1 MRRALFALAGFAF
14 AAATSTASVARADDK
29 QQCVTASD
37 QGQSLR
43 DEGKYRRA
51 REAFTTCSR
60 PVCPTIVQRDCVKWL
75 ADLEAT
81 SPSVVVNAKDD
92 KGNDLTAVKVT
103 VDGVALASTLD
114 GRPVLVDPGEHTF
127 HYETDGFPPVED
139 KIVIHS
145 GEKSRVLAVQ
155 FGTPAAPGGASTTPG
170 AATPSGEAPKSGGG
184 GGSASSAWVFAGIA
198 VAAFATEAYFGLS
211 GLSDR
216 SSLENGCGK
225 TQTCNP
231 SDVDSVRTKF
241 TVADIA
247 LAVGIVS
254 AGLSAYFFLT
264 HKSEPSQSAH
274 VDFAP
279 LPGGGAATLG
289 GRF

>member
-1 MRRALFALAGFAF
+1 MRRALLALTGLAF
-14 AAATSTASVARADDK
+14 AAAASAASVARADDK
-29 QQCVTASD
+29 QQCLQASD

-43 DEGKYRRA
+43 DDGKYRRA

-81 SPSVVVNAKDD
+81 TPSVVVNAKDD

-103 VDGVALASTLD
+103 VDGAPLASSLD
-114 GRPVLVDPGEHTF
+114 GRPVQVDPGEHTF
-127 HYETDGFPPVED
+127 HYETAGFPPVED
-139 KIVIHS
+139 RVVIHA
-145 GEKSRVLAVQ
+145 GEKSRVLTVQ
-155 FGTPAAPGGASTTPG
+155 FGTPAAPGGGAPSSAAASPETPK
-170 AATPSGEAPKSGGG
+170 PSN
-184 GGSASSAWVFAGIA
+184 GSDPSAWVFAGIA
-198 VAAFATEAYFGLS
+198 VVAFGTEAYFGFS

-216 SSLENGCGK
+216 SNLENTCGK

-231 SDVDSVRTKF
+231 NDVDSIRTKF

-264 HKSEPSQSAH
+264 HRSSDAPQSAH

>member
-1 MRRALFALAGFAF
+1 M
-14 AAATSTASVARADDK
+14 
-29 QQCVTASD
+29 
-37 QGQSLR
+37 R

-60 PVCPTIVQRDCVKWL
+60 SVCPTIVQRDCVKWL

-81 SPSVVVNAKDD
+81 WPSVVVNAKDD

-103 VDGVALASTLD
+103 VDGATLASTLD

-127 HYETDGFPPVED
+127 RYETDGFPPVED
-139 KIVIHS
+139 HVVIHS
-145 GEKSRVLAVQ
+145 GEKSRVLTAQ
-155 FGTPAAPGGASTTPG
+155 FGTPAAAGGGGTGGATGG
-170 AATPSGEAPKSGGG
+170 AAGGGEAPKAGGG
-184 GGSASSAWVFAGIA
+184 GSSASSAWVFAGIA
-198 VAAFATEAYFGLS
+198 VVAFGTEAYFGLS

-264 HKSEPSQSAH
+264 HRSDTSQSAR
-274 VDFAP
+274 VDFTP
-279 LPGGGAATLG
+279 LPGGGGAATLG

>member
-1 MRRALFALAGFAF
+1 
-14 AAATSTASVARADDK
+14 V
-29 QQCVTASD
+29 
-37 QGQSLR
+37 
-43 DEGKYRRA
+43 
-51 REAFTTCSR
+51 
-60 PVCPTIVQRDCVKWL
+60 
-75 ADLEAT
+75 
-81 SPSVVVNAKDD
+81 
-92 KGNDLTAVKVT
+92 
-103 VDGVALASTLD
+103 
-114 GRPVLVDPGEHTF
+114 
-127 HYETDGFPPVED
+127 
-139 KIVIHS
+139 
-145 GEKSRVLAVQ
+145 
-155 FGTPAAPGGASTTPG
+155 
-170 AATPSGEAPKSGGG
+170 
-184 GGSASSAWVFAGIA
+184 SSAWVFAGIA
-198 VAAFATEAYFGLS
+198 VVAFGTEAYFGLS

-216 SSLENGCGK
+216 SNLENGCGK

-264 HKSEPSQSAH
+264 HHADASQSAH